1 MSLHTKYRPKT
12 LDDFAGNRMLVDSLQ
27 SLLTKDSVDIPHT
40 YLFIGPRGCGKTTLA
55 RIFAMMLNCSG
66 FDLKEQNAADFR
78 GIDSSREIV
87 RRMRLKSLDAK
98 GNRGWIIDEVHKWTN
113 DAQNAILK
121 ALEEPPEH
129 VFFFLCTTDPQ
140 KLLKTIRSRCII
152 YEVST
157 LSFKQ
162 IIKLL
167 KEITNKEKKHVPGE
181 VLMQIAQDSQGH
193 PREAL
198 TILEKVIDLPERQML
213 RTARQS
219 AAQENKAIDLCK
231 ALINGADWNV
241 VKKILSG
248 LQDEEPEN
256 IRRYIIAACHNIL
269 LKEDNPRAF
278 LVLDTFREPFYN
290 TGKPGLTLACYEA
303 LGVE

>member
-198 TILEKVIDLPERQML
+198 TILEKVIDLPER
-213 RTARQS
+213 
-219 AAQENKAIDLCK
+219 
-231 ALINGADWNV
+231 
-241 VKKILSG
+241 
-248 LQDEEPEN
+248 
-256 IRRYIIAACHNIL
+256 
-269 LKEDNPRAF
+269 
-278 LVLDTFREPFYN
+278 
-290 TGKPGLTLACYEA
+290 
-303 LGVE
+303 